1 MNWRLVS
8 RLAWRD
14 LRSGEIALL
23 VVALMVAVGTV
34 TSISLFVD
42 RLKQALILES
52 ATFLAADRQIS
63 GSREIPR
70 EFLDQA
76 RSMDLETAETLVFPS
91 MVFSGDR
98 NQLVSVKAVD
108 SFYPLRGELIAGD
121 QPFQRGFVAQ
131 TVPQPGFVWLD
142 ARLFPSLGV
151 QIGDEVEVGLA
162 TLKVSKVL
170 VSEPDRGGSF
180 FDLGPRLLM
189 NVLDVPAT
197 EVVQPGSRLSYRL
210 LLKGDEADLEQ
221 LKEKLELKP
230 NFRWVSVK
238 ESSPRIGSAL
248 DRAESFLLLG
258 GLLAVLLAG
267 VAVAL
272 SANRY
277 ARRHMDHVGVLKTL
291 GATPKQIWV
300 GFLNILLFVGLISVL
315 LGLFFGVSLHILI
328 VELLASLIPVE
339 LPAPGPRPLVLGAIT
354 GLICALSFA
363 MPAFVHLRNISP
375 MRVLRRD
382 LDISPASRLLSYGAA
397 ILGSL
402 TLLVWYTESLF
413 LTFWSLLGIVSVLV
427 FFGLVAVVLLRGTG
441 IAGMQAKSGWRLALA
456 GLQRRKNENI
466 AQMLIF
472 GLAIMLLLVLVL
484 IRTSL
489 IEEWEAQVPKD
500 APNHFLMNINAGEVE
515 SIGQLIRTRASKA
528 NEIYPMIRGRVNQ
541 VNEVEAKEWQKKLE
555 RPYEG
560 VRISSERNLTWLESL
575 PENNEIVAGEWWGPQ
590 TTEPL
595 VSLEEEYAN
604 DLGLGLGDRIVFDIG
619 GKLVETQVASIR
631 RLEWE
636 SMSPNFFIIFSPAS
650 LSDFSATYMTSF
662 FLEKEDKRFLNDIL
676 SQHPTTTVIEI
687 DALIEQVQKIVG
699 QVTQAVELVMF
710 LVLFSGCLVL
720 LASIQA
726 SRDTRIAELALV
738 RALGGTKKLIG
749 GSLFVEFLLLGT
761 MAGVVAVVGAEM
773 TVALLQAQI
782 FDLSFNLHPWL
793 WLLGP
798 VAGGLIITL
807 VGYFG
812 SRGLL
817 DAPPMNVLRGA

>member
-1 MNWRLVS
+1 M
-8 RLAWRD
+8 
-14 LRSGEIALL
+14 E
-23 VVALMVAVGTV
+23 
-34 TSISLFVD
+34 
-42 RLKQALILES
+42 
-52 ATFLAADRQIS
+52 
-63 GSREIPR
+63 
-70 EFLDQA
+70 
-76 RSMDLETAETLVFPS
+76 LETAETLVFPS

-108 SFYPLRGELIAGD
+108 PFYPLRGELIAGD

-131 TVPQPGFVWLD
+131 TVPKPGFVWLD
-142 ARLFPSLGV
+142 ARLFPSLDV

-221 LKEKLELKP
+221 LKENLELKP

-277 ARRHMDHVGVLKTL
+277 ARRPMDHVGVLKTL

-339 LPAPGPRPLVLGAIT
+339 LPAPGARPLVLGAIT

-363 MPAFVHLRNISP
+363 MPAFIHLRNISP

-413 LTFWSLLGIVSVLV
+413 LTFWSLLGIVSGLV

-500 APNHFLMNINAGEVE
+500 APNHFLMNINASEVE

-541 VNEVEAKEWQKKLE
+541 VNEVEAKEWQKNLE

-560 VRISSERNLTWLESL
+560 VRISSERNLTWLENL

-604 DLGLGLGDRIVFDIG
+604 DLGLGLGDRILFDIG
-619 GKLVETQVASIR
+619 GKLVDTQVASIR

-761 MAGVVAVVGAEM
+761 MAGVIAVVGAEM

>member
-1 MNWRLVS
+1 
-8 RLAWRD
+8 
-14 LRSGEIALL
+14 
-23 VVALMVAVGTV
+23 
-34 TSISLFVD
+34 
-42 RLKQALILES
+42 
-52 ATFLAADRQIS
+52 
-63 GSREIPR
+63 
-70 EFLDQA
+70 
-76 RSMDLETAETLVFPS
+76 
-91 MVFSGDR
+91 
-98 NQLVSVKAVD
+98 
-108 SFYPLRGELIAGD
+108 
-121 QPFQRGFVAQ
+121 
-131 TVPQPGFVWLD
+131 
-142 ARLFPSLGV
+142 
-151 QIGDEVEVGLA
+151 
-162 TLKVSKVL
+162 
-170 VSEPDRGGSF
+170 
-180 FDLGPRLLM
+180 
-189 NVLDVPAT
+189 
-197 EVVQPGSRLSYRL
+197 
-210 LLKGDEADLEQ
+210 
-221 LKEKLELKP
+221 
-230 NFRWVSVK
+230 
-238 ESSPRIGSAL
+238 
-248 DRAESFLLLG
+248 
-258 GLLAVLLAG
+258 
-267 VAVAL
+267 
-272 SANRY
+272 
-277 ARRHMDHVGVLKTL
+277 MDHVGVLKTL

-500 APNHFLMNINAGEVE
+500 APNHFLMNINASEVE

-541 VNEVEAKEWQKKLE
+541 VNEVEAKEWQKNLE

-560 VRISSERNLTWLESL
+560 VRISSERNLTWLENL

-604 DLGLGLGDRIVFDIG
+604 DLGLGLGDRILFDIG

>member
-1 MNWRLVS
+1 
-8 RLAWRD
+8 
-14 LRSGEIALL
+14 
-23 VVALMVAVGTV
+23 
-34 TSISLFVD
+34 
-42 RLKQALILES
+42 
-52 ATFLAADRQIS
+52 
-63 GSREIPR
+63 
-70 EFLDQA
+70 
-76 RSMDLETAETLVFPS
+76 
-91 MVFSGDR
+91 
-98 NQLVSVKAVD
+98 
-108 SFYPLRGELIAGD
+108 
-121 QPFQRGFVAQ
+121 
-131 TVPQPGFVWLD
+131 
-142 ARLFPSLGV
+142 
-151 QIGDEVEVGLA
+151 
-162 TLKVSKVL
+162 
-170 VSEPDRGGSF
+170 
-180 FDLGPRLLM
+180 
-189 NVLDVPAT
+189 
-197 EVVQPGSRLSYRL
+197 
-210 LLKGDEADLEQ
+210 
-221 LKEKLELKP
+221 
-230 NFRWVSVK
+230 
-238 ESSPRIGSAL
+238 
-248 DRAESFLLLG
+248 
-258 GLLAVLLAG
+258 
-267 VAVAL
+267 
-272 SANRY
+272 
-277 ARRHMDHVGVLKTL
+277 
-291 GATPKQIWV
+291 
-300 GFLNILLFVGLISVL
+300 
-315 LGLFFGVSLHILI
+315 
-328 VELLASLIPVE
+328 
-339 LPAPGPRPLVLGAIT
+339 
-354 GLICALSFA
+354 
-363 MPAFVHLRNISP
+363 
-375 MRVLRRD
+375 
-382 LDISPASRLLSYGAA
+382 
-397 ILGSL
+397 
-402 TLLVWYTESLF
+402 
-413 LTFWSLLGIVSVLV
+413 
-427 FFGLVAVVLLRGTG
+427 
-441 IAGMQAKSGWRLALA
+441 MQAKSGWRLALA

-500 APNHFLMNINAGEVE
+500 APNHFLMNINASEVE

-541 VNEVEAKEWQKKLE
+541 VNEVEAKEWQKNLE

-560 VRISSERNLTWLESL
+560 VRISSERNLTWLENL

-595 VSLEEEYAN
+595 VSLEEGYAN
-604 DLGLGLGDRIVFDIG
+604 DLGLGLGDRILFDIG

-782 FDLSFNLHPWL
+782 FC
-793 WLLGP
+793 LLYTSP
-798 VAGGLIITL
+798 
-807 VGYFG
+807 
-812 SRGLL
+812 SPRDRG
-817 DAPPMNVLRGA
+817 

>member
-1 MNWRLVS
+1 
-8 RLAWRD
+8 
-14 LRSGEIALL
+14 
-23 VVALMVAVGTV
+23 
-34 TSISLFVD
+34 
-42 RLKQALILES
+42 
-52 ATFLAADRQIS
+52 
-63 GSREIPR
+63 
-70 EFLDQA
+70 
-76 RSMDLETAETLVFPS
+76 
-91 MVFSGDR
+91 
-98 NQLVSVKAVD
+98 
-108 SFYPLRGELIAGD
+108 
-121 QPFQRGFVAQ
+121 
-131 TVPQPGFVWLD
+131 
-142 ARLFPSLGV
+142 
-151 QIGDEVEVGLA
+151 
-162 TLKVSKVL
+162 
-170 VSEPDRGGSF
+170 
-180 FDLGPRLLM
+180 
-189 NVLDVPAT
+189 
-197 EVVQPGSRLSYRL
+197 
-210 LLKGDEADLEQ
+210 
-221 LKEKLELKP
+221 
-230 NFRWVSVK
+230 
-238 ESSPRIGSAL
+238 
-248 DRAESFLLLG
+248 
-258 GLLAVLLAG
+258 
-267 VAVAL
+267 
-272 SANRY
+272 
-277 ARRHMDHVGVLKTL
+277 
-291 GATPKQIWV
+291 
-300 GFLNILLFVGLISVL
+300 
-315 LGLFFGVSLHILI
+315 
-328 VELLASLIPVE
+328 
-339 LPAPGPRPLVLGAIT
+339 
-354 GLICALSFA
+354 
-363 MPAFVHLRNISP
+363 

-500 APNHFLMNINAGEVE
+500 APNHFLMNINASEVE

-541 VNEVEAKEWQKKLE
+541 VNEVEAKEWQKNLE

-560 VRISSERNLTWLESL
+560 VRISSERNLTWLENL

-604 DLGLGLGDRIVFDIG
+604 DLGLGLGDRILFDIG